1 MNELRVVLL
10 ALVLSPSLVL
20 GGAHVKVQIFEFRL
34 NDQATEMSHV
44 SVVEAENWSGY
55 VNFTYELGPEAFLLN
70 PLEIVD
76 WDKKMSL
83 QVEGARADRTVDFAP
98 GSTTVSTFVEQSSG
112 TVQIVLKAHLSSSS
126 SAGRHEGFS
135 LALSRRTER
144 FSFATPTCNLPVNE
158 TKIIVHMP
166 ADSIIVNYLPT
177 RNFTLLPQTGG
188 EKSVAWHF
196 TGPSSSP
203 ASVYLEL
210 SKKRGLGIWGLLL
223 LVLTVLGVVAAGSK
237 LLLSIYEDS
246 ITY

>member
-1 MNELRVVLL
+1 LSGLRVALL

-20 GGAHVKVQIFEFRL
+20 GGTHVRVQIFEFHL
-34 NDQATEMSHV
+34 DDQATEMSHV

-55 VNFTYELGPEAFLLN
+55 VNFSYELGPEDFLLS

-76 WDKKMSL
+76 WEKKMSL
-83 QVEGARADRTVDFAP
+83 QVQGAQATRTVDFAP
-98 GSTTVSTFVEQSSG
+98 GGTTVSTYLDRSSG
-112 TVQIVLKAHLSSSS
+112 PVQIVLKAHLSSTS

-166 ADSIIVNYLPT
+166 ADSVIVNYLPT

-196 TGPSSSP
+196 TGPSSP
-203 ASVYLEL
+203 PVSVYLEL
-210 SKKRGLGIWGLLL
+210 SKKTGLGIWGLLL
-223 LVLTVLGVVAAGSK
+223 LVLTILGVVAAGSK

-246 ITY
+246 VTY